1 VSQGLS
7 LTFNRSLLIVAAL
20 MLPLVAIG
28 FAAVIGETSIPID
41 VTAKT
46 LANRIFGIAYELDPI
61 DSGVIWEYRVTRAL
75 IGICCGASLAVG
87 GVLLQALLR
96 NALAEP
102 YILGISAGA
111 STGMVLVNVIGIGAG
126 TISLSVGA
134 FGGAIMAFSLVA
146 ALALRAGRDAGA
158 VILAGIASA
167 QLFNALTALIVAKSS
182 DPEQARAIMF
192 WLMGDLSK
200 ARWDKILLAVPITFV
215 GIAIALFY
223 ARALDAFAFGSHSA
237 ASLGVPVRRV
247 YIILVAVCAFL
258 TAAMVS
264 MVGVVGFVGLV
275 IPHAA
280 RFLVGPL
287 HQRLIP
293 VAALIGAVF
302 MVACD
307 IVARIILPGSVLP
320 IGVIT
325 ALVGAPAFALILCRR
340 KVAQ

>member
-1 VSQGLS
+1 MSQSASPALS
-7 LTFNRSLLIVAAL
+7 RSLLFVATLA
-20 MLPLVAIG
+20 LPLAAIG
-28 FAAVIGETSIPID
+28 FAAVIGETSIPLD
-41 VTAKT
+41 VTLKT
-46 LANRIFGIAYELDPI
+46 LANRIFGVAYVLDPI
-61 DSGVIWEYRVTRAL
+61 DSGVVWEYRVTRAL
-75 IGICCGASLAVG
+75 IGVCCGASLAVG

-111 STGMVLVNVIGIGAG
+111 STGMVIVNVLGVGAG
-126 TISLSVGA
+126 AISLSVGA
-134 FGGAIMAFSLVA
+134 FGGALMAFALVVV
-146 ALALRAGRDAGA
+146 LSLRAGRDAGA
-158 VILAGIASA
+158 IILAGIASA

-200 ARWDKILLAVPITFV
+200 ARWDKIMLAIPITLI
-215 GIAIALFY
+215 GIFIALSY
-223 ARALDAFAFGSHSA
+223 ARALDAFTFGSHSA

-247 YIILVAVCAFL
+247 YVILVALCALL
-258 TAAMVS
+258 TASMVS
-264 MVGVVGFVGLV
+264 MVGVIGFVGLV

-280 RFLVGPL
+280 RFLVGPS

-293 VAALIGAVF
+293 VAALIGAIF

-307 IVARIILPGSVLP
+307 VVARIILPGSVLP

-325 ALVGAPAFALILCRR
+325 ALIGAPAFAVILCQR
-340 KVAQ
+340 KVAR

>member
-1 VSQGLS
+1 L
-7 LTFNRSLLIVAAL
+7 LAPLNRLLLFMAAL
-20 MLPLVAIG
+20 LLPLAAIG
-28 FAAVIGETSIPID
+28 FAAVIGETSIPLD

-46 LANRIFGIAYELDPI
+46 LANRLFGASYALDPI

-75 IGICCGASLAVG
+75 IGVCCGASLAVG

-111 STGMVLVNVIGIGAG
+111 STGMVLVNVVGIGAG
-126 TISLSVGA
+126 AISLSVGA
-134 FGGAIMAFSLVA
+134 FGGAILAFTLVA
-146 ALALRAGRDAGA
+146 ALALRAGRDAGS

-182 DPEQARAIMF
+182 DPEQARAVMF

-200 ARWDKILLAVPITFV
+200 ARWDKIVLAVPITLIGV
-215 GIAIALFY
+215 AIAMFY
-223 ARALDAFAFGSHSA
+223 ARALDAFTFGSHSA

-247 YIILVAVCAFL
+247 YIVLVAVCAFL

-275 IPHAA
+275 IPHVA
-280 RFLVGPL
+280 RFLVGVS
-287 HQRLIP
+287 HHRLIP
-293 VAALIGAVF
+293 IAALIGAVF

-320 IGVIT
+320 IGVVT

-340 KVAQ
+340 RIAR